1 MGVTETGEPDAAN
14 DNLVAS
20 AVTSILPE
28 NDTHKLEESFVDMDC
43 VVDVILP
50 DYAAG
55 PVKFPPVLMGTET
68 LLEMDDS
75 STDSDG
81 ADSDSTTHSDGDTQ
95 KDSLQ

>member
-1 MGVTETGEPDAAN
+1 M
-14 DNLVAS
+14 
-20 AVTSILPE
+20 
-28 NDTHKLEESFVDMDC
+28 SFVRP
-43 VVDVILP
+43 IFLT

-81 ADSDSTTHSDGDTQ
+81 TDSDSTTHSDDDAKKGSFQ
-95 KDSLQ
+95 NI